1 MFWRSVVGKL
11 AVTILLLVSFVL
23 FVLTI
28 FLLEFFEN
36 FHLQEAEED
45 LLQTATKVSV
55 MLETHEDES
64 IIHETTERVK
74 DPASKVVIKFSNGEV
89 WSSNTDDEDL
99 LNINE
104 KWFND
109 HAQTQEFLA
118 LNDPLKKQIEIPNQE
133 VGVMLVGTSVP
144 DSDAGVFVFQSL
156 SIVDKTKAE
165 TTKIILGAAAVSI
178 VLTTIFAFFL
188 STRITSP
195 LIKMREAA
203 FDLTRGEFNT
213 KVPILTHDEI
223 GELAIAFNHMGRQLK
238 FHINALRQEKE
249 QLSSIVNS
257 MADGVFTLSRSGEI
271 IATNQ
276 PAEMFIE
283 DWYFE
288 KNITQ
293 IDGTRKLPK
302 ELYDF
307 LQQVIAGEKE
317 VMEEITLQGRTWVMI
332 MTPLYDQSYIRGAVA
347 VIRDMTEER
356 RLDKL
361 RKDFIANV
369 SHELRTPIA
378 MLQGY
383 SEAIVDDVAE
393 SKEEK
398 NELAQIIY
406 EESLRLSRLVN
417 ELLDL
422 ASMEAGHLTLNKE
435 NVEVNPYIER
445 IYRKFKGIAEDNR
458 IDLTLTKTIDEQ
470 HAYFDPDRIEQVFT
484 NLIDNAIRHTNEN
497 GFVRV
502 IVINDRDGFTV
513 SVEDSGS
520 GIPEEDLPFVFE
532 RFYKADK
539 SRIRNKNVKG
549 TGLGLSIAKNIITGH
564 KGTISVK
571 SKLDIGTTFNFM
583 LPREETK

>member
-23 FVLTI
+23 IVLTV

-36 FHLQEAEED
+36 FHIQEAEED

-55 MLETHEDES
+55 MVENHEDKPL
-64 IIHETTERVK
+64 IYETTERVK
-74 DPASKVVIKFSNGEV
+74 DPSSKVLVVYPDGDVWGSTTNDDHLSGMKDQWLLDHSNLTKILSSEDSVKGEIELP
-89 WSSNTDDEDL
+89 DD
-99 LNINE
+99 
-104 KWFND
+104 
-109 HAQTQEFLA
+109 Q
-118 LNDPLKKQIEIPNQE
+118 P
-133 VGVMLVGTSVP
+133 GVMLVGTSVP
-144 DSDAGVFVFQSL
+144 NADAAVLVYQSL
-156 SIVDKTKAE
+156 EIVDKTKSE
-165 TTKIILGAAAVSI
+165 TTKIILGAAAVAI
-178 VLTTIFAFFL
+178 VLTTIFGFFL

-223 GELAIAFNHMGRQLK
+223 GELAMAFNHMGRQLK

-257 MADGVFTLSRSGEI
+257 MADGVITMSRSGDI
-271 IATNQ
+271 IATNG
-276 PAEMFIE
+276 PAELFIE
-283 DWYFE
+283 HWYFE
-288 KNITQ
+288 KNIPKT
-293 IDGTRKLPK
+293 DNNRKLPS
-302 ELYDF
+302 ELSEL
-307 LQQVIAGEKE
+307 LQKVIQGEKE
-317 VMEEITLQGRTWVMI
+317 VIEEIAIQGRTWVMI

-369 SHELRTPIA
+369 SHELRTPIS

-383 SEAIVDDVAE
+383 SEAIVDDIAE
-393 SKEEK
+393 TKEQK

-422 ASMEAGHLTLNKE
+422 ASMEAGHLTIKPE
-435 NVEVNPYIER
+435 DVEVTPFIDR
-445 IYRKFKGIAEDNR
+445 IYRKFKGIA
-458 IDLTLTKTIDEQ
+458 DENLIELALEKDIQ
-470 HAYFDPDRIEQVFT
+470 ETSAYFDPDRIEQVFT
-484 NLIDNAIRHTNEN
+484 NLIDNAIRHTNKD
-497 GFVRV
+497 GYVHV
-502 IVINDRDGFTV
+502 SVINDEHGFSV
-513 SVEDSGS
+513 SVKDSGS

-539 SRIRNKNVKG
+539 SRTRNKHVKG
-549 TGLGLSIAKNIITGH
+549 TGLGLSIAKNIVTAH
-564 KGTISVK
+564 KGTITVN
-571 SKLDIGTTFNFM
+571 SKVNIGTTFNFTI
-583 LPREETK
+583 PK